1 MNRLV
6 TDDRMRRKDG
16 VVGGRWWSVLKAYLS
31 VSCRGRLEVELM
43 DGIKPSH
50 GLGGSGPLNYP

>member
-31 VSCRGRLEVELM
+31 VSCRGRLEVELR
-43 DGIKPSH
+43 DGIKPSD
-50 GLGGSGPLNYP
+50 